1 MSIDNDIKD
10 AAKKKKLLIGSRG
23 VLRAARAGSITSLI
37 YARNTPSST
46 VDDIQHYAGISG
58 IETHKYPGN
67 SMQLGEVAGK
77 PFSVLLLGIKS

>member
-1 MSIDNDIKD
+1 MTIDSDIKD

-37 YARNTPSST
+37 YAKNTPSSM
-46 VDDIQHYAGISG
+46 VNDIQHYAGITG
-58 IETHKYPGN
+58 IETHEYPGS

-77 PFSVLLLGIKS
+77 PFSVLLLGIRS